1 MTKEELIIEIRTAF
15 NNVKLEDGVGLW
27 EGQGIDDYADSKT
40 MAELKSKDER
50 DNWENIPYKDLTM
63 CESSLSFFDA
73 KGMRFCLPK
82 FLIFDI
88 LADEVLEEQG
98 LYAPSV
104 VFTLSYNINEEY
116 KKNSFSLLNNE
127 QKQSIIHYLEFRLDE
142 IKETFKE
149 YSIKYCSS
157 EETIFS
163 DNNFIELNRAI
174 IEWKQKMD

>member
-1 MTKEELIIEIRTAF
+1 
-15 NNVKLEDGVGLW
+15 
-27 EGQGIDDYADSKT
+27 
-40 MAELKSKDER
+40 
-50 DNWENIPYKDLTM
+50 
-63 CESSLSFFDA
+63 
-73 KGMRFCLPK
+73 MRFCLPK
-82 FLIFDI
+82 FLIFDL

-116 KKNSFSLLNNE
+116 QKNEFSLLNNE

-149 YSIKYCSS
+149 YSIKYGSS